1 VYVLPKAC
9 TPADTG
15 EASAIV
21 AVIAVTARTELNLR
35 ERVFISDS
43 FFGGH
48 SDLETN
54 STVAFPFVNV
64 KRLIA
69 LCIVAAGASQVPAS
83 LALTAPVG
91 ASWHLDRIN
100 QAHLPLDGNSALGT
114 LTGAGIDIYIVDTGI
129 RPTHEQV
136 TGRVL
141 PGIDIPTDNGSSK
154 VNPVTSDCDG
164 HGTHVAGLAAGSTVG
179 VATQAR
185 LISVRVLDCNGDGEV
200 ADVVDALQ
208 WVRAHH
214 RSGVSA
220 VMNLSFGV
228 DLGDDGTSID
238 REVQALIDEGVVVTV
253 ASGNGDA
260 AGRPIDA
267 CKIAPGDVPDA
278 LTVGAVGIS
287 DVVSYYSNNG
297 PCVDLYAPGGDR
309 TRGLESAWKD
319 SDTDYEFDVG
329 TSMASPLVAGYAA
342 LLAQQQPGLCA
353 TSISNAIVDRST
365 KGVIT
370 GVTADSF
377 NRLLLVDTTPIPA
390 TAPGKAS
397 HVIISTDSQS
407 LVASWDSPC
416 DGGSVVTGTKVSL
429 LQNGKVVKRA
439 NIPVGTNAVRFTGL
453 VLGRRYQVVIKASN
467 AVGEGIA
474 TSRITTMPVR
484 RIFSGQSIDPSSLSS
499 LTSDLPL
506 IWSVSQASKTICR
519 LQPEP
524 FRLVALRKGIC
535 RVGLRGVEGQDAV
548 IRSLRID

>member
-1 VYVLPKAC
+1 MA
-9 TPADTG
+9 
-15 EASAIV
+15 EIV
-21 AVIAVTARTELNLR
+21 RTELNLR
-35 ERVFISDS
+35 ERAFIAFP
-43 FFGGH
+43 FFEGLLG
-48 SDLETN
+48 LETY
-54 STVAFPFVNV
+54 STVAFLFVNV

-69 LCIVAAGASQVPAS
+69 LCIVAAGVSQVPAS

-91 ASWHLDRIN
+91 TPWHLDRIN
-100 QAHLPLDGNSALGT
+100 QAQLPLDGNGALGP
-114 LTGAGIDIYIVDTGI
+114 LTGAGIDIYIVDTGV
-129 RPTHEQV
+129 RPTHEQFA
-136 TGRVL
+136 GRVL

-185 LISVRVLDCNGDGEV
+185 LIAVRVLDCNGDGEV
-200 ADVVDALQ
+200 ADVVNALQ

-214 RSGVSA
+214 RSGVAA
-220 VMNLSFGV
+220 VVNLSFGV

-278 LTVGAVGIS
+278 LTVGAIGIV
-287 DVVSYYSNNG
+287 DFVSYYSNNG

-309 TRGLESAWKD
+309 FRGLESAWKD

-353 TSISNAIVDRST
+353 TTISQAIVDRST
-365 KGVIT
+365 KGVIA
-370 GVTADSF
+370 GMTADSN
-377 NRLLLVDTTPIPA
+377 NRLLFVDTAPITA
-390 TAPGKAS
+390 TAPGEAS
-397 HVIISTDSQS
+397 HVMITTDSRS
-407 LVASWDSPC
+407 LVVSWDPPC
-416 DGGSVVTGTKVSL
+416 DGGSALTTTKVSL
-429 LQNGKVVKRA
+429 LRNGKVVKRA
-439 NIPVGTNAVRFTGL
+439 NLPAGTNAVRFTDL
-453 VLGRRYQVVIKASN
+453 VLGKKYQVVIKASN
-467 AVGEGIA
+467 AIGEGIA

-484 RIFSGQSIDPSSLSS
+484 RIFSGQSIDPSLLGS

-506 IWSVSQASKTICR
+506 IWSVSQASKKICR
-519 LQPEP
+519 LQAEP

-535 RVGLRGVEGQDAV
+535 RVGLRGIEGQDAV